1 MIGLGLLAMKWNLL
15 ISKTIFE
22 LDLIQLLLKAKFS
35 GDCYGPWASCSS
47 PLFFSTF
54 LLLYHFHKTEI
65 EYKSLRKQ
73 ILAYFSN
80 VKSMFIWT
88 GYGDFFVYNCQINS
102 RYQWDLNE
110 KLKMAASERQK
121 IENNIVLFCVVTLWE
136 KMTWKNGRT
145 SRKHRLGSR

>member
-1 MIGLGLLAMKWNLL
+1 MKSVNLENNIWTRSNSTIIKSEIFGWLLWPMSLL
-15 ISKTIFE
+15 FI
-22 LDLIQLLLKAKFS
+22 
-35 GDCYGPWASCSS
+35 P
-47 PLFFSTF
+47 PFFSTF

-65 EYKSLRKQ
+65 EYKSLWKQ

-88 GYGDFFVYNCQINS
+88 GYDDFFVYNCQINS

-136 KMTWKNGRT
+136 KMTWKNGRK

>member
-22 LDLIQLLLKAKFS
+22 LVDLIQLLKQNLQVTVMAHE
-35 GDCYGPWASCSS
+35 
-47 PLFFSTF
+47 PLVHPPFFS
-54 LLLYHFHKTEI
+54 
-65 EYKSLRKQ
+65 LRSYFSTIFIKQ
-73 ILAYFSN
+73 KLNIKVCGSRYLHISN
-80 VKSMFIWT
+80 VKSMFND
-88 GYGDFFVYNCQINS
+88 DFFVYNCQINS

-136 KMTWKNGRT
+136 KMTWRNGRK